1 MPTGTTPRTA
11 TPHGKSLK
19 ASMEQLQI
27 SKPLLS
33 GAQAE
38 QQEET
43 LRMQQQQM
51 LQMQVQ
57 QMLRETSREQ
67 TQLMRQQS
75 LQQMRQIMQEE
86 MGTDTLTTSPFGT
99 PVDDQWMQL
108 EDLDE
113 IDEATDKEI
122 TQFIDHITKKILAMV
137 FDHA

>member
-27 SKPLLS
+27 SKPLRS
-33 GAQAE
+33 GAQAQ

-43 LRMQQQQM
+43 LRMQQQKT
-51 LQMQVQ
+51 LWMQQ
-57 QMLRETSREQ
+57 WLRQ
-67 TQLMRQQS
+67 NTQRMRQRQ

-86 MGTDTLTTSPFGT
+86 MGTDTLTTSPFGF

-108 EDLDE
+108 DDPDE
-113 IDEATDKEI
+113 VDEVTDKSI
-122 TQFIDHITKKILAMV
+122 QQFIDHFMKKLSS
-137 FDHA
+137 HGL